1 MVAVES
7 RAEYFSERRKTKK
20 QFSVLS
26 NRERVEAL
34 EAKLKE
40 QGKTKVQWFEEKA
53 DEELGKEK

>member
-1 MVAVES
+1 MAAES
-7 RAEYFSERRKTKK
+7 RAEYFRERRKTKK

-26 NRERVEAL
+26 SRERVEAL

-53 DEELGKEK
+53 DEELGK

>member
-1 MVAVES
+1 MSPES
-7 RAEYFSERRKTKK
+7 RAEYFRERRKAKK

-26 NRERVEAL
+26 TRERVEAL

-53 DEELGKEK
+53 DEELGK